1 MGSPV
6 SSSVGTEERTRRVA
20 RVAVIG
26 AGAAGLSAAK
36 ALREV
41 GLRPVVF
48 EASADLGGLWLY
60 DSRDPGTRAAYRS
73 LRTNTSKQITAFSDA
88 PFPHWLPDYPSR
100 AAVENYLRDYAVR
113 FKLLPLIRFRHS
125 VSCVTPEEEHS
136 WRLTIQHEDR
146 RLQET
151 YDAVMVCTGIFRR
164 PIIPII
170 PGMDRFMGT
179 VMHSLEY
186 GDPERFAG
194 KDVVVIGLGSS
205 AADIATD
212 LVGTAA
218 HVTLSTRRGA
228 WVVPRYIGGRP
239 RDHAGT
245 RLSQMLPASLRER
258 ERREGLARECA
269 ARGLPTPEA
278 VWRAAHIPFDPD
290 SAPGVPSDSLLPGI
304 VSGAIGIRPGIERM
318 EGRLAQFADGS
329 QLSPDVVIFAT
340 GYDLDF
346 PLLPPELRPWTDTGA
361 GLYRLVF
368 PPNHPTLPFIGV
380 CRAHGPIFP
389 IVEMQSRWAAQ
400 VLTGWTTLPS
410 PDLMRVETEE
420 RTYRQTEQH
429 DSVIRVPLLPYL
441 DELGALI
448 GVRPHIWRHPLL
460 LPYLLAGPPVAAQ
473 YRLEGPNRW
482 RGAGKAIRSARSGE

>member
-1 MGSPV
+1 M
-6 SSSVGTEERTRRVA
+6 GTEEGTRRVE

-60 DSRDPGTRAAYRS
+60 DSRDPGARAAYGS

-100 AAVENYLRDYAVR
+100 AGVEDYLRDYAVR
-113 FKLLPLIRFRHS
+113 FKLLPLIRFRHA
-125 VSCVTPEEEHS
+125 VICVTPEGEHS
-136 WRLTIQHEDR
+136 WRLTIQHEGR
-146 RLQET
+146 RLQDT
-151 YDAVMVCTGIFRR
+151 FDAVMVCTGIFRR
-164 PIIPII
+164 PIIPVI
-170 PGMDRFMGT
+170 PGVDGFMGT

-186 GDPERFAG
+186 GDPERFSG
-194 KDVVVIGLGSS
+194 KDVLVVGLGSS

-218 HVTLSTRRGA
+218 HITLSTRRGA
-228 WVVPRYIGGRP
+228 WVVPRHIGGRP

-245 RLSQMLPASLRER
+245 RLSQMLPPSLRER
-258 ERREGLARECA
+258 ERGEGLAREYTDRC
-269 ARGLPTPEA
+269 LPTPDT

-304 VSGAIGIRPGIERM
+304 VSTAIGIRPGIDRM
-318 EGRLAQFADGS
+318 EGRRVQFADGS
-329 QLSPDVVIFAT
+329 YLSPDVVIFAT

-346 PLLPPELRPWTDTGA
+346 PLLPSDLRPWTDTGE

-368 PPNHPTLPFIGV
+368 PPDRPTLPFIGV

-389 IVEMQSRWAAQ
+389 IVEMQSRWAAH
-400 VLTGWTTLPS
+400 VLTGGATLPS
-410 PDLMRVETEE
+410 PDLMRVEIEE
-420 RTYRQTEQH
+420 RTYRQTDRH

-448 GVRPHIWRHPLL
+448 GVRPHLWRHPSLL
-460 LPYLLAGPPVAAQ
+460 HHLLNGPPVAAQ

-482 RGAGKAIRSARSGE
+482 RGAGKAIRSAGQVREVTPAGPD